1 MKNII
6 RYLMVTIFFTMF
18 YFFIKNILDNPPS
31 YASDMLLNGLLGL
44 KTVMEKPFWIF
55 SLFFDITFIEEHS
68 LSFGFILSLLI
79 SIPITLFFSEKEDDY
94 DKFIN
99 TQRPYILTEYE
110 YVEKDPK
117 DNILPNKKIDKFLDK
132 LGLLK
137 RTNIEKETYYNIS
150 IYLPEDVRKI
160 FSYQVKRIKR
170 VDRVFSPDNKKEI
183 YSFISFKSL
192 FGFISIKRFFSN
204 KTIKLSGGKNEF
216 ILATVI
222 FKDNNYENLLV
233 DVWVKNLKIDRIVF
247 RSNEDFDPKA
257 KYDYKYSSTKINL
270 IVSE

>member
-6 RYLMVTIFFTMF
+6 RYLMVTIFFTML
-18 YFFIKNILDNPPS
+18 YFFTKNITDNPPD
-31 YASDMLLNGLLGL
+31 YASPMLLNGLLGL
-44 KTVMEKPFWIF
+44 KTLMEKPFWVF
-55 SLFFDITFIEEHS
+55 SLFFDIEFISEHS
-68 LSFGFILSLLI
+68 FTFGFILSLLI
-79 SIPITLFFSEKEDDY
+79 SIPIALIFSEKEDDY

-110 YVEKDPK
+110 YIERDPK
-117 DNILPNKKIDKFLDK
+117 DNILPIKNVDKALDK

-170 VDRVFSPDNKKEI
+170 VDRVFSNDNKKEI
-183 YSFISFKSL
+183 YSFISFRSI
-192 FGFISIKRFFSN
+192 FGFSSIKNFFSN
-204 KTIKLSGGKNEF
+204 KTLKLAGGKNEF

-233 DVWVKNLKIDRIVF
+233 DVWVKNLKLNRLVF
-247 RSNEDFDPKA
+247 RSNEDFNKDV

-270 IVSE
+270 MVK